1 MSFGSQRQGSKYG
14 STIREY
20 RDDPNHRD
28 YTDTA
33 PRPNGVDNKDLS
45 NFEEISEHIGT
56 NVIKINNG
64 ANELT
69 KAMRILGTERDSI
82 GLRDRIHERS
92 QSTNEII
99 ADTTKL
105 MKRLARTRNIS
116 QSQKFQLER
125 LRNDFEESV
134 KRFTELQKKAA
145 EKVRTSKSVRP
156 PPQTATLIDFT
167 DDDEEALIEKE
178 RRREQL
184 LQQQEVIEEDTALI
198 LEREERIRQLEGD
211 ILDVNEIFKELGTMV
226 NQQGDQIDSI
236 EANIETACSRV
247 EGGVG
252 QLKKA
257 EMYQKRSRKKMC
269 FLLLLLLVVIAVL
282 AVIIVLTL
290 Q

>member
-20 RDDPNHRD
+20 RDDPNHHD

-33 PRPNGVDNKDLS
+33 PQPNGVDNKDLS
-45 NFEEISEHIGT
+45 NFEEISEQIGT

-105 MKRLARTRNIS
+105 MKRLVRTRNIS

-125 LRNDFEESV
+125 LRNDFEECV

-156 PPQTATLIDFT
+156 PPQPATLIDLM
-167 DDDEEALIEKE
+167 DDEEALIEKE
-178 RRREQL
+178 RREEQL

-226 NQQGDQIDSI
+226 NQQGEQVDSI

-290 Q
+290 N